1 MFPSGGGM
9 EKAVVP
15 RQHTTAFCAKS
26 AQVIIYPAAA
36 DSVDLPDLSFSKN
49 REENVFVLTTPRE
62 QQLIFQK
69 NANIAERAIVL
80 DDLRLKKLLSPLW
93 PLMENLNITFNIVGR
108 RAALLKIVSD
118 NKNVIVEAHWNLFVP
133 YFDQIKI
140 LPIVH
145 PEILDIFAKA
155 VFHYAAIIM
164 THPEATKND
173 LRRLIIEGYRAQP
186 ELLLASMDIF
196 NKPGIYHIRPTKNW
210 LGRISAAND
219 VYRLQIDVSAAL
231 ANPLV
236 NPEFL
241 ENVTSFIHKV
251 VKNYAFRY
259 VDYLWTQR
267 YGISCNSKSIK
278 GMVSFEGDEI
288 IIDVLPLIEVQD
300 WKPTVYLNLGYAI
313 MLATLRYSGKEH
325 KEENIHLAAM
335 KTWNRYLSF
344 EESAEKQSVRELYSL
359 YYCTEEEQC
368 CGLLECMIGQKSPE
382 LIDDFIMLIGY
393 SSKETFLERFNV
405 LKESRYEKRTGVH
418 FEQVLGTVRNMNTSL
433 MRNNIN
439 YSKLIEVLRNDN
451 IDHLQLTEFLRTGRL
466 GDRHVVDVSEWLLL
480 RTLLYDV
487 INAPKVFRN
496 DYKMLLKVLTKV
508 NKSLIVYIWTLGI
521 NDDPRYEM
529 VSSYIAKLMNDIFV
543 FNRVKIY
550 EIVADPVEC
559 LEAEAVTGYLLNWAA
574 LQPEERRSIVKEIV
588 SILPRNWVEHLS
600 VQTPD
605 DVDELIRVLTVRGSG
620 IIGFYL
626 HQAYRWG
633 STNDPLTARIR
644 SNFAALLKHAQGAI
658 LPSKRVMGG
667 AMLLLLLAQII
678 SDERDGF
685 AGNITITEE
694 ERNAVRDLI
703 KQCIGW
709 GQMHFVIMIA
719 GIAAGYMGSIDGWIL
734 QQFDSLLGRYDAG
747 DRVVLRSV
755 VQFDVDNLI
764 ERALI
769 SFKDGEEKAL
779 LNKIQCLRFGVD
791 PVVSDQANKFLRA
804 MASRCGISSPEAALK
819 QRNIRELVLSS
830 VQHLKAQA
838 LSMRNGRGWTR
849 QNNRMKVDKRQ

>member
-1 MFPSGGGM
+1 M
-9 EKAVVP
+9 EKAVVIKQQAP
-15 RQHTTAFCAKS
+15 ALCMKS
-26 AQVIIYPAAA
+26 AKVITYPALA
-36 DSVDLPDLSFSKN
+36 DSVDLPDFSFSKS
-49 REENVFVLTTPRE
+49 RDEDDFVLTTPL
-62 QQLIFQK
+62 QQQSLFQK
-69 NANIAERAIVL
+69 NANIAERTVRL
-80 DDLRLKKLLSPLW
+80 DDLRLKMLLAPMR
-93 PLMENLNITFNIVGR
+93 PVIDDLNITFKIVGR
-108 RAALLKIVSD
+108 RAALLKIMS
-118 NKNVIVEAHWNLFVP
+118 NGTNLIVEAHWNLFIP

-145 PEILDIFAKA
+145 SEILDIFADA
-155 VFHYAAIIM
+155 VFQYAALVM
-164 THPEATKND
+164 THPEAPKND
-173 LRRLIIEGYRAQP
+173 LRRLAIEGYIARP
-186 ELLLASMDIF
+186 ELLLASLDIF
-196 NKPGIYHIRPTKNW
+196 NKPGIYHMRPTRNW
-210 LGRISAAND
+210 LTRISAAND
-219 VYRLQIDVSAAL
+219 GYRLQIDVSAAL
-231 ANPLV
+231 AVPIV
-236 NPEFL
+236 SPEFL
-241 ENVTSFIHKV
+241 EEVTCFIHKV

-259 VDYLWTQR
+259 VDYLWTQQ
-267 YGISCNSKSIK
+267 YKIIFGSKSVER
-278 GMVSFEGDEI
+278 MVSFEDNDI
-288 IIDVLPLIEVQD
+288 VINIHPLIYSKE
-300 WKPTVYLNLGYAI
+300 WKPAVYLSLGYAI
-313 MLATLRYSGKEH
+313 MLAILRYSGKEN

-344 EESAEKQSVRELYSL
+344 EEPVEQQSVRDLYSL
-359 YYCTEEEQC
+359 SHCTEEEQC

-418 FEQVLGTVRNMNTSL
+418 FEQVLGTVRNMNNSL

-439 YSKLIEVLRNDN
+439 YSKMIEVLRNDN
-451 IDHLQLTEFLRTGRL
+451 IDHLQLTEFLRTGCLDGR
-466 GDRHVVDVSEWLLL
+466 RVVDVSEWLLL

-521 NDDPRYEM
+521 DNDAHYEM

-574 LQPEERRSIVKEIV
+574 LKPEERRLIIEGIV
-588 SILPRNWVEHLS
+588 SGLPRNWVLHLS
-600 VQTPD
+600 VQTPG
-605 DVDELIRVLTVRGSG
+605 DVDELIRVLTIRGSG

-633 STNDPLTARIR
+633 SMNDPLTEKIR
-644 SNFAALLKHAQGAI
+644 SNFPALLKHAQGAI

-685 AGNITITEE
+685 AGNIKITEE
-694 ERNAVRDLI
+694 ERNAVRGLI
-703 KQCIGW
+703 KQCIDW

-769 SFKDGEEKAL
+769 SVTDGEENSL
-779 LNKIQCLRFGVD
+779 LNKIQRLRFGVD

-804 MASRCGISSPEAALK
+804 MASRCGISSPETVLK
-819 QRNIRELVLSS
+819 KRNIRELVLSS
-830 VQHLKAQA
+830 SRHMKAQTM
-838 LSMRNGRGWTR
+838 SVKNSRGWTR
-849 QNNRMKVDKRQ
+849 QNSRMKVEKRQ